1 MSPQYKLNGT
11 ANTLIPIFMNI
22 LSITW
27 AVNPKCNYYKNLDV
41 GQKFPVYNQQYPNN
55 YSAGYNCNW
64 QVQSPIGSKII
75 ISCENI
81 NLPSTVECSGDKLKI
96 SPTGDTSF
104 RDSRN
109 YCGSGKIS
117 LVAQANRVAI
127 EIAAQVFSRGGRF
140 ICTLT
145 AVKDNKPEPEPPS
158 LTNCDCGW
166 KRGTKIVGGENTLVN
181 EYPSMAGLVD
191 VENQEIICGGS
202 IISNRYILTAAHCMR
217 NIPFRT
223 MAILVGDW
231 NITTGMDTNAAAL
244 YRTENYWEHPNFD
257 IATGQ
262 NDVAI
267 IRTLQP
273 MAFSLLV
280 GPVCLPFLYSD
291 KTFERENVTI
301 LGWGQV
307 IFNGPSS
314 DVLQKVQVGV
324 IPNSRCQG
332 SFRNSSVFNS
342 QICTLTAGKDS
353 CQMDSGGPLLW
364 LDPSTLRLQLVGV
377 VSLGYGC
384 ATNRPSINSRV
395 TSFLEWIVTVASD
408 TNYCIK

>member
-1 MSPQYKLNGT
+1 MGST
-11 ANTLIPIFMNI
+11 ITLIPIFMNI
-22 LSITW
+22 LGITY
-27 AVNPKCNYYKNLDV
+27 AVNPNCNYNQYLDV
-41 GQKFPVYNQQYPNN
+41 GQKVSVHNTQYPNQ
-55 YSAGYNCNW
+55 YSRGYNCNW
-64 QVQSPIGSKII
+64 QAQSPIGSKII
-75 ISCENI
+75 ISCEDI
-81 NLPSTVECSGDKLKI
+81 NLPSTRQCSGDKLKI
-96 SPTGDTSF
+96 SLTGDNSF
-104 RDSRN
+104 SDSKN
-109 YCGSGKIS
+109 YCGAGKLS

-127 EIAAQVFSRGGRF
+127 EIVSTVVSQGGRF

-145 AVKDNKPEPEPPS
+145 AVKVNKPEPEPQG

-166 KRGTKIVGGENTLVN
+166 KRGTKIVGGEPTIVN
-181 EYPSMAGLVD
+181 EYPAMAGLVD
-191 VENQEIICGGS
+191 VENSEIICGGS

-231 NITTGMDTNAAAL
+231 NISTGMDTNAAAL
-244 YRTENYWEHPNFD
+244 YRTESYWEHPNFD

-273 MAFSLLV
+273 IAFSLLV
-280 GPVCLPFLYSD
+280 GPVCLPFLYSYD
-291 KTFERENVTI
+291 TFARENVTI
-301 LGWGQV
+301 LGWGQ
-307 IFNGPSS
+307 IFYNGPSS
-314 DVLQKVQVGV
+314 DVLQKVEVEV
-324 IPNSRCQG
+324 IANTQCQR
-332 SFRNSSVFNS
+332 SFRNESIYTS
-342 QICTLTAGKDS
+342 QICTLTPGKDS

-377 VSLGYGC
+377 VSFGYGC

-395 TSFLEWIVTVASD
+395 TSFLEWIVTVAAD